1 MYIPTEF
8 SMDDEQEAFD
18 FIENYS
24 FGELITSSQG
34 ELKASHVP
42 LLLDMDKNLLLGHFA
57 RNNDHWQELETAE
70 DLLVIFQG
78 PHTYVTP
85 SWYESEQMVPTWN
98 YVAVHVK
105 GKARLA
111 SDSELL
117 DLVTRLSDKHE
128 SQFEKPWTVDKV
140 GDKKLAALLRAI
152 VGFKIDIEQVL
163 GKAKMS
169 QNRKESDQQGVIRGL
184 QSKKDPTANLV
195 AKLMVKKHSAGS

>member
-8 SMDDEQEAFD
+8 TMDDEQEAFD

-117 DLVTRLSDKHE
+117 DFVTRLSDKHE
-128 SQFEKPWTVDKV
+128 SQFEKPWTVGKV

-195 AKLMVKKHSAGS
+195 AKLMVKKNSAGS